1 MWEAIGNFFSA
12 LASGLGLI
20 KQRDAEK
27 NAADV
32 KAAAVA
38 GQEQKQADAA
48 TTAVAKADVKEIR
61 NDLAE

>member
-1 MWEAIGNFFSA
+1 MWQTIFNFLSA
-12 LASGLGLI
+12 VASGLGLI

-32 KAAAVA
+32 KASAIA
-38 GQEQKQADAA
+38 GQEQKQDDAA
-48 TTAVAKADVKEIR
+48 NTAVAKDDVAQIR